1 MKQEMTLALYAAL
14 AALGFA
20 LPAQAC
26 RVFRSPEQRIE
37 DVYAQRSD
45 IKVALVSITDA
56 HHLSNQVIQKQQELD
71 ANYQA
76 PWRVTA
82 RVAKMI
88 VGDGSP
94 ELVVFDRGWGG
105 GSCDDGTAMPRQGDR
120 WVIYYTSDNP
130 IGPAQVLESYPL
142 PIASRIDPRLQSDG
156 S

>member
-1 MKQEMTLALYAAL
+1 MTLTLCGAL

-45 IKVALVSITDA
+45 IRVALVSITDA
-56 HHLSNQVIQKQQELD
+56 RHLSNQVIQKLQRLHP
-71 ANYQA
+71 NYQA

-82 RVAKMI
+82 SVAKMI

-105 GSCDDGTAMPRQGDR
+105 GSCDDGTAMPRRGDH
-120 WVIYYTSDNP
+120 WVVYYTSDTP

-142 PIASRIDPRLQSDG
+142 SIASRIDPRLHGNG